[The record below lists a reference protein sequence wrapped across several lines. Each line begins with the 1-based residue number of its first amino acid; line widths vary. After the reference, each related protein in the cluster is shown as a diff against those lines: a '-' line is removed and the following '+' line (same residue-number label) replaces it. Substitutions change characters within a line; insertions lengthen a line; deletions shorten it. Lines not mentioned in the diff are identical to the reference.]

1 MKRLLESY
9 YASWSSRCRGA
20 LRTAYTMDGD
30 DIVFRKD
37 FLRFVDRMMVKEDPM
52 ILKRTIET
60 DHLTIYIFRKDAEN
74 VSAVRAVAQVIAELG
89 DGPEGVSNAAI
100 NFAIPG
106 KPLSGGQRFR
116 ELCAA
121 YRRQWPG
128 VMIDKFQDAMIAVD
142 LVKAGSHLVAA
153 MQGCSPDRQ
162 SHVYKNNRYHFT
174 GDFLSWISASLP
186 EIEKVVYP
194 VTSRKKIFDLENA

>member
-37 FLRFVDRMMVKEDPM
+37 FLRFIDRQFAKGDQM
-52 ILKRTIET
+52 IFRNQIES
-60 DHLTIYIFRKDAEN
+60 DHLVIMIFRKDEADI
-74 VSAVRAVAQVIAELG
+74 SPVRQVANAILKHG
-89 DGPEGVSNAAI
+89 DDPEGVPSSAI
-100 NFAIPG
+100 NFAIQG
-106 KPLSGGQRFR
+106 HEHSGGQRFR

-174 GDFLSWISASLP
+174 GDFLSWLRSSLP

-194 VTSRKKIFDLENA
+194 VTSRKKRIPE